1 MKRYLNQII
10 GLTGSVIVLFSSCI
24 KEQSTVVY
32 EGGTPPVLTSTATD
46 SISLPASDT
55 TATAVTFNW
64 TNPNYNFSNGTN
76 SLSVNYYLEVDT
88 VGDNFAHAAQVGI
101 SSSLTQTFSVSQF
114 NTILTN
120 QLLVDTGVT
129 LNLQIRIVSFLPP
142 LTSSSPI
149 TAVLYSD
156 TLNYTAIAYLPPP
169 AVPQLPGAL
178 WITGDATGDGWMT
191 AGTPATIA
199 GQQMTEVT
207 PTLWT
212 ITMPLIGGQQFL
224 LVPANTWT
232 NKYATNDGTGIE
244 TGSGGTFAYNA
255 GNNFTGPTSSG
266 TYTIT
271 FNFQTGLF
279 TITQ

>member
-1 MKRYLNQII
+1 MKYLNQII
-10 GLTGSVIVLFSSCI
+10 LLSGSAIVLFSSCI
-24 KEQSTVVY
+24 KEQSKVIY
-32 EGGTPPVLTSTATD
+32 AGGTPPVLTSTVTD
-46 SISLPASDT
+46 SISLPVSDT

-64 TNPNYNFSNGTN
+64 TNPNYTFSDGVS

-88 VGDNFAHAAQVGI
+88 MGDNFAHPAQVGI
-101 SSSLTQTFSVSQF
+101 SSSLSQAFTVAQF

-129 LNLQIRIVSFLPP
+129 LNLQIRVVSFLPP

-156 TLNYTAIAYLPPP
+156 ILNYTAIAYLPPP
-169 AVPQLPGAL
+169 AVPQLPVAL
-178 WITGDATGDGWMT
+178 YITGDATADGWMT
-191 AGTPATIA
+191 AAQPATIA
-199 GQQMTEVT
+199 GQQMTEVS

-212 ITMPLIGGQQFL
+212 ITMPLIGGEQFL
-224 LVPANTWT
+224 LVPANNWN
-232 NKYATNDGTGIE
+232 NKYATSDGTGVE
-244 TGSGGTFAYNA
+244 SGSGGTFAYNA
-255 GNNFTGPTSSG
+255 ANNFIGPANSG

-271 FNFQTGLF
+271 FNFQTGAF